1 MLMEFSANQ
10 IANLIQGEIVGNT
23 EVIVNKLAKIEEGE
37 KGSLS
42 FLANLAYEEHLYTTD
57 ASIVIVNKDFT
68 PAKPIKDTCT
78 LIKVD
83 NAYECFAKLL
93 DTYNQFKHN
102 KSGIEDLAFIAD
114 SASVGENVYVAGFA
128 YISENAKIGNNVKI
142 YPHVFIGDNVSIGD
156 NTTIFSGVKIY
167 HDCIVGSD
175 CTFHSGTVIGSD
187 GFGFAPN
194 HENEYNKVAQI
205 GNVIIEDHVEMGAN
219 CTIDR
224 ATMGSTVIKKGVKID
239 NLVHVAHNVV
249 IGDNSVVAGQTGI
262 AGSTKIG
269 KYCMFGGQVG
279 VTGHITLGNQVKVAA
294 QSGISKS
301 VPDNTNL
308 QGSPAMDIK
317 EFYRAYAGFKN
328 LPDIIKRLNELER
341 KVQENG

>member
-1 MLMEFSANQ
+1 MEFSANQ
-10 IANLIQGEIVGNT
+10 IAELLNG
-23 EVIVNKLAKIEEGE
+23 EVIGNANAVVNKLSKIEEGE
-37 KGSLS
+37 NQSLS

-57 ASIVIVNKDFT
+57 ASIVIINRDFI
-68 PAKPIKDTCT
+68 PAKPVKDTCT

-102 KSGIEDLAFIAD
+102 KSGIEELAFID
-114 SASVGENVYVAGFA
+114 NSAKIGENVYIAGFA

-142 YPHVFIGDNVSIGD
+142 YPHAFIGDNVTIGD
-156 NTTIFSGVKIY
+156 NTMVFSGVKIY
-167 HDCIVGSD
+167 HDCQIGAN
-175 CTFHSGTVIGSD
+175 CTFHAGSIIGSD

-194 HENEYNKVAQI
+194 SENEYNKVAQI
-205 GNVIIEDHVEMGAN
+205 GNVIIEDHVDIGAN

-224 ATMGSTVIKKGVKID
+224 ATMGSTVIKKGVKLD

-279 VTGHITLGNQVKVAA
+279 VTGHITLGDNVKVAA

-301 VPDNTNL
+301 IADNTDL

-341 KVQENG
+341 KVNKDG